1 MYAANG
7 FMYGKN
13 YRSVWG
19 MYEECMVYVWQVYGY
34 YTNKHVGA
42 NSH

>member
-1 MYAANG
+1 MDTVW
-7 FMYGKN
+7 KN
-13 YRSVWG
+13 TFLSMVSVCTV
-19 MYEECMVYVWQVYGY
+19 YEECMVYVWQVYGY